1 MKIPFIKSTI
11 EKVVETETI
20 YNENNNIHM
29 KMDVLRIVNMIQCLV
44 GQREIDHNN
53 YDNIMNIILYIVCK
67 SIEFVNSNMSHN
79 KINKDIKIY
88 ENFINDLTDQLRN
101 AYCIGYYKLGSSTL
115 IPIMIQHSI
124 KLTIE
129 YYVNKQYDFNKKTD
143 IENLIKKD
151 LLIELKDPD
160 ETIQTTNLIVNIYF
174 TLIVSL
180 LSYKHINV
188 KRVKRVLQ
196 KIDEDDV
203 QKSCKLLINN
213 SENFNDI
220 DNIIKIFEVNCITL
234 MNLV

>member
-1 MKIPFIKSTI
+1 MRIPFIKSTL
-11 EKVVETETI
+11 EKVVETEMI

-29 KMDVLRIVNMIQCLV
+29 KMDILRIVNMIRCLV

-67 SIEFVNSNMSHN
+67 SIKFTNSNISHN

-88 ENFINDLTDQLRN
+88 ENFINDLTEQLRN

-124 KLTIE
+124 MLTID

-160 ETIQTTNLIVNIYF
+160 ETIQTVNLIVNIYF
-174 TLIVSL
+174 TLIVSI
-180 LSYKHINV
+180 LSYKHI
-188 KRVKRVLQ
+188 KLKKVKRVLQ
-196 KIDEDDV
+196 KINIDDV
-203 QKSCKLLINN
+203 RKTCEVLINN

-234 MNLV
+234 LNLV